1 MPDWTAAVR
10 ARLSQLNLTGARESE
25 IVEELSA
32 HLDQRF
38 GELLAAGQSAGEAER
53 LALEELDAQMQHS
66 LWERRAYS
74 WLFAAFAAVAI
85 LLAAAGIYGV
95 ISFGVSR
102 RTREI
107 GIRMA
112 LGAHPSQVMRTV
124 LAGGMTLVGIGAAAG
139 LIASQFS
146 ARLLQSLLF
155 GVSAHDV
162 GAYAAVVVGIAAVGF
177 LANYIPA
184 RRASRVDP
192 TTALRFE

>member
-1 MPDWTAAVR
+1 MFGVRTMAA
-10 ARLSQLNLTGARESE
+10 QL
-25 IVEELSA
+25 
-32 HLDQRF
+32 
-38 GELLAAGQSAGEAER
+38 
-53 LALEELDAQMQHS
+53 QHS
-66 LWERRAYS
+66 LWARRAYS

-112 LGAHPSQVMRTV
+112 LGAQPAQVMRTV
-124 LAGGMTLVGIGAAAG
+124 LAGGMTLVGAGAVAG
-139 LIASQFS
+139 LIASQFT

-162 GAYAAVVVGIAAVGF
+162 AAYAAVVAGVAAIGF

-192 TTALRFE
+192 TNALRFER